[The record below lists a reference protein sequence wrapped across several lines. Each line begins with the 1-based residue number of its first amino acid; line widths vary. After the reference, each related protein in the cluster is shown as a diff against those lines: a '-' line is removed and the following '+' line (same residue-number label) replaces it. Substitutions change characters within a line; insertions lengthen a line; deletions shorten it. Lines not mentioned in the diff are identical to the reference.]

1 MDNRPESGCRE
12 KLIIGNLISGIG
24 GGVPASGLD
33 YTKSYPS
40 RLCLAGGGRGALW
53 GRPRWVRIRLMT
65 RGFSGNPAILERH
78 KVCARGAS
86 CKPSRTRSIPA

>member
-40 RLCLAGGGRGALW
+40 TDRRAADLGLDAARHLAENDSYHFFEKTKDLIFTGPSGINVMDFVVAA
-53 GRPRWVRIRLMT
+53 RP
-65 RGFSGNPAILERH
+65 A
-78 KVCARGAS
+78 A
-86 CKPSRTRSIPA
+86 